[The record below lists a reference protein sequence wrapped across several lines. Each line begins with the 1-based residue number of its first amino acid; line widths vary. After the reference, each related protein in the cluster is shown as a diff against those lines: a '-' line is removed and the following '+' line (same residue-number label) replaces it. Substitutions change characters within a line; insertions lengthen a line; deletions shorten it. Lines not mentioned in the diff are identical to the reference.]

1 MVSTIGSLHI
11 THSLVK
17 ICIKNPMI
25 FRKKN
30 KYLQWV
36 VDKSP
41 PQNLS
46 NNIIPIQ
53 KGK

>member
-1 MVSTIGSLHI
+1 MS
-11 THSLVK
+11 
-17 ICIKNPMI
+17 

-30 KYLQWV
+30 KHLQWV

-46 NNIIPIQ
+46 TNTISIQ
-53 KGK
+53 KGKRNVIHNI